1 MEGEADR
8 YLTARP
14 GDSLMC
20 PFECDECLFWKLKK
34 RSSREGD
41 PADHRLLGF
50 IRRANLDA
58 FWALEPRTVA
68 GNLSEAYNYGVD
80 IGREFGLAMFPA
92 VGPWSPDYDHGMT
105 AALAVLVKSLRPGRH
120 EATMKFSSVRK
131 ARSVFSN
138 VWRASSRGTSESL
151 FWRIDGKQR
160 GVSSKAP
167 VESEWFTRFMK
178 GVGNR
183 LGQRTRQDAAISI
196 EVMTELMRRFE
207 DDYGLCPEDSVNQR
221 SIAEAACFCVLG
233 FCGSFRGFEVP
244 KVVLTYLREFRVRQA
259 VGEVPPHIGV
269 PLAGRFKLR
278 GNMDQNLLVYVAAET
293 ASGLKPMVWV
303 DRLVDLLEAD
313 GIVSGWCFQGADG
326 EQLRMN
332 HFEDRI
338 FEKLVD
344 IQAEMPHLI
353 PADMDVYEAFG
364 LARSFR
370 RGATT
375 RAQNRGV
382 SQPDIDWI
390 NRWRTGEGGNDA
402 YFSGDMRVHYSD
414 TRQMVQT
421 FLRFSLA
428 L

>member
-1 MEGEADR
+1 M
-8 YLTARP
+8 TARA

-34 RSSREGD
+34 RSSVLLDPGD
-41 PADHRLLGF
+41 ERLLGF

-68 GNLSEAYNYGVD
+68 GNLNETYNYGVD
-80 IGREFGLAMFPA
+80 VGREFGLAMFPA

-131 ARSVFSN
+131 ARTVFSN
-138 VWRASSRGTSESL
+138 VWRASSRGTSDSL
-151 FWRIDGKQR
+151 FWRIDGRQR

-178 GVGNR
+178 GIGNR

-196 EVMTELMRRFE
+196 EVMMELMKRFE
-207 DDYGLCPEDSVNQR
+207 DEFQGGEKGPAGLR
-221 SIAEAACFCVLG
+221 STAEAACFCLLS

-244 KVVLTYLREFRVRQA
+244 KVVLSYLREFRVREA
-259 VGEVPPHIGV
+259 IGDILPHIGV

-293 ASGLKPMVWV
+293 ASGLQPMVWV
-303 DRLVDLLEAD
+303 DRLVGLLESD
-313 GIVSGWCFQGADG
+313 GIVTGWCFQGSNG
-326 EQLRMN
+326 EQLRM
-332 HFEDRI
+332 HQFEDRI
-338 FEKLVD
+338 FGKLVD
-344 IQAEMPHLI
+344 IQADSPHLI
-353 PADMDVYEAFG
+353 PAEMDVYEAFG

-375 RAQNRGV
+375 RAQNCGV
-382 SQPDIDWI
+382 PGPDIDWI
-390 NRWRTGEGGNDA
+390 NRWRTGEGGDDA

>member
-1 MEGEADR
+1 VEGEADR

-20 PFECDECLFWKLKK
+20 PFECDSCLFWKLKK
-34 RSSREGD
+34 RS
-41 PADHRLLGF
+41 PAPSATDERLLSL

-68 GNLSEAYNYGVD
+68 GNLSETYNYGVD
-80 IGREFGLAMFPA
+80 VGRELGLAMFDA
-92 VGPWSPDYDHGMT
+92 VGPWDPEYDHGT
-105 AALAVLVKSLRPGRH
+105 RAALAVLLKSLRPGRH
-120 EATMKFSSVRK
+120 EPTMKFSAVRK
-131 ARSVFSN
+131 ARTVFSN
-138 VWRASSRGTSESL
+138 VWRASSEGTAKSL
-151 FWRIDGKQR
+151 FWRIDGKKR

-167 VESEWFTRFMK
+167 TESEWFTRFMK

-183 LGQRTRQDAAISI
+183 MGQRTRQDAAISI
-196 EVMTELMRRFE
+196 DVMTELMARFDSDFVAAE
-207 DDYGLCPEDSVNQR
+207 DDPIEQR
-221 SIAEAACFCVLG
+221 GVAEAACFCVLA

-244 KVVLTYLREFRVRQA
+244 KVVLTYLRDFRERSTIGDVLPH
-259 VGEVPPHIGV
+259 VGI

-293 ASGLKPMVWV
+293 ASGLKPLLWV
-303 DRLVDLLEAD
+303 DRLINLLEGT
-313 GIVSGWCFQGADG
+313 GIVSGWLFQGPDG
-326 EQLRMN
+326 EQLKMR
-332 HFEDRI
+332 HFEERV
-338 FEKLVD
+338 FEKLLD
-344 IQAEMPHLI
+344 IQSDCPHLI
-353 PADMDVYEAFG
+353 PGELDVYEAFG

-375 RAQNRGV
+375 RAQNCGV

-390 NRWRTGEGGNDA
+390 NRWRSSEGADDA

-414 TRQMVQT
+414 TRQMTQT